1 MADRP
6 TPKCSWQQARSV
18 PSTCEPA
25 TPTNKSDEIDTFDFI
40 TFRDGKIIDFHQC
53 TDTALV
59 LSLAAPE

>member
-1 MADRP
+1 
-6 TPKCSWQQARSV
+6 V